1 MKKRTK
7 KLFLFFTFA
16 LCLITAIVPIP
27 AYAAGMTYD
36 KDSRCI
42 SGTFDTSGSDGIT
55 RIEIY
60 VPNAFQYQD
69 DNILL
74 NDISSGAIF
83 HLNGDLVTNQGT
95 DANTEVR
102 YGGIVPINDYQM
114 NCIIYYIVSASDISW
129 EFKMNMEDGLSECFV
144 AQSKV
149 PTNWETPY
157 DAVITEPI
165 TLIQYFIDSN
175 TSTFTSMDDVNTL
188 LNTQVQADAVDDS
201 TFDGEVIEEKKNDPV
216 ITLLVSLMGIVV
228 VAIGITFYLLKKES
242 AKKEAVRS
250 EKYVARENAKVK
262 KKKNRENDE
271 LSELVSSYD
280 EEYTDEDDFEDEE
293 KIRAEAGAGAERP
306 RSGEPTEKSQPVQP
320 RTPDISPEISQN
332 EGRARELNAPVPDA
346 SYNQPGVSSQWQEQP
361 MATVPTEPAPMPNV
375 PQSSAQTY
383 QPAPNNQISS
393 QNQYQNFGMA
403 GQMNFGR
410 SIQQQNTL
418 PIGPQYQDAVTQQQF
433 GYSQNPYNEPSAKRQ
448 WDSQNNQRV
457 NQQVQSSP
465 KKVPA
470 FARKQD

>member
-16 LCLITAIVPIP
+16 LCLIIAIVPIP

-114 NCIIYYIVSASDISW
+114 NCIIYYIVSASDVSW

-157 DAVITEPI
+157 DAVITEPV

-188 LNTQVQADAVDDS
+188 LNTQVQSDVVDDS

-216 ITLLVSLMGIVV
+216 ITLLVFLMGIVV

-242 AKKEAVRS
+242 AKKESIRS
-250 EKYVARENAKVK
+250 EKYVARENEKVK

-280 EEYTDEDDFEDEE
+280 DEYTDEDEE
-293 KIRAEAGAGAERP
+293 KTRAEAVAGAGRP

-320 RTPDISPEISQN
+320 RTPDIFPEISQN

-393 QNQYQNFGMA
+393 QNQYQ
-403 GQMNFGR
+403 
-410 SIQQQNTL
+410 
-418 PIGPQYQDAVTQQQF
+418 DAVTQQQF

>member
-114 NCIIYYIVSASDISW
+114 NCIIYYIVSASDVSW

-157 DAVITEPI
+157 DAVITEPV

-188 LNTQVQADAVDDS
+188 LNTQVQSDVVDDS

-216 ITLLVSLMGIVV
+216 ITLLVFLIGIVV

-242 AKKEAVRS
+242 AKKESIRS
-250 EKYVARENAKVK
+250 EKYVARENEKVK

-280 EEYTDEDDFEDEE
+280 DEYTDEDDFEDEE
-293 KIRAEAGAGAERP
+293 KTRAEAVAGAGRP
-306 RSGEPTEKSQPVQP
+306 RSGEPTEKSQPIQP
-320 RTPDISPEISQN
+320 RTPDAFPDISQN
-332 EGRARELNAPVPDA
+332 EGRARELNAPVPDT
-346 SYNQPGVSSQWQEQP
+346 SYNQSGIPSQRQGQP
-361 MATVPTEPAPMPNV
+361 MATVPTEPAPMPNK

-383 QPAPNNQISS
+383 HPAPNNQIPS
-393 QNQYQNFGMA
+393 QNQYQNYDMA
-403 GQMNFGR
+403 GQMDFGR
-410 SIQQQNTL
+410 SVQQQNTL
-418 PIGPQYQDAVTQQQF
+418 PIGPQYQDTVTQQQF
-433 GYSQNPYNEPSAKRQ
+433 GYSQNLYSNPSAKRQ
-448 WDSQNNQRV
+448 RDSQYHQRV
-457 NQQVQSSP
+457 NQQVPSP